1 MISSSQKSNSV
12 TYLYNFKEIVQLYV
26 SNNVLV
32 SLIFYAI
39 QGFDIF
45 EINSHK
51 HNSQRDAILINT

>member
-1 MISSSQKSNSV
+1 M
-12 TYLYNFKEIVQLYV
+12 

-45 EINSHK
+45 EIFSHK
-51 HNSQRDAILINT
+51 HNSQRDAILINTWFYKSTSFLPKRKTYFPNLQAG